1 MTKIDHKKYN
11 TQPDQLCW
19 NCKRCTNPDNLS
31 CPWSSDGIPVEGWTA
46 TAGRTYYSEKSPVTG
61 KRVCIG
67 VSYAITECPLF
78 IQDKPFSTYSEAL
91 IYIADKLGLSL
102 TTVQHNAIKYIK
114 RFEKKFSKKI
124 PDWVKE
130 HHKEC

>member
-1 MTKIDHKKYN
+1 MKIDHKKYN

-78 IQDKPFSTYSEAL
+78 IQDKPFSTYGEAL
-91 IYIADKLGLSL
+91 RYIADKLDLNLS
-102 TTVQHNAIKYIK
+102 TVQHNAIKYIK

>member
-1 MTKIDHKKYN
+1 MKIDHKKYN

-31 CPWSSDGIPVEGWTA
+31 CSWSRDGIPVEGWTA

-67 VSYAITECPLF
+67 ESYAITECPLF
-78 IQDKPFSTYSEAL
+78 IQDKLFTTYGEAL

-102 TTVQHNAIKYIK
+102 GTVQHNATKYIN

-124 PDWVKE
+124 PNWVKE
-130 HHKEC
+130 HHEEC

>member
-1 MTKIDHKKYN
+1 MKIDHKKYN

-31 CPWSSDGIPVEGWTA
+31 CSWSRDGIPVEGWTA

-78 IQDKPFSTYSEAL
+78 IQDKPFSTYGEAL
-91 IYIADKLGLSL
+91 RYIADKLDLNLS
-102 TTVQHNAIKYIK
+102 TVQHNAIKYIK

>member
-1 MTKIDHKKYN
+1 MKIDHKKYN

-31 CPWSSDGIPVEGWTA
+31 CSWSSDGVPVEGWTA

-78 IQDKPFSTYSEAL
+78 IQDKPFSTYGEAL
-91 IYIADKLGLSL
+91 RYIADKLDLNLS
-102 TTVQHNAIKYIK
+102 TVQHNAIKYIK

>member
-1 MTKIDHKKYN
+1 MKIDHKKYN

-91 IYIADKLGLSL
+91 IDIADKLGLSL
-102 TTVQHNAIKYIK
+102 TTGQHNAIKYIN

>member
-1 MTKIDHKKYN
+1 MNIDHKKYN

-31 CPWSSDGIPVEGWTA
+31 CSWSSDGIPVEGWTA

-78 IQDKPFSTYSEAL
+78 IQDKPFSTYGEAL
-91 IYIADKLGLSL
+91 RYIADKLDLNLS
-102 TTVQHNAIKYIK
+102 TVQHNAIKYIK

>member
-1 MTKIDHKKYN
+1 MKIDHKKYN

-31 CPWSSDGIPVEGWTA
+31 CSWSSDGIPVEGWTA

-67 VSYAITECPLF
+67 VSYSITECPLF
-78 IQDKPFSTYSEAL
+78 IQDKPFSTYGEAL
-91 IYIADKLGLSL
+91 RYIADKLDLNLS
-102 TTVQHNAIKYIK
+102 TVQHNAIKYIK

>member
-1 MTKIDHKKYN
+1 MKIDHKKYN

-31 CPWSSDGIPVEGWTA
+31 CSWSSDGIPVEGWTA

-78 IQDKPFSTYSEAL
+78 IQDKPFSTYGEAL
-91 IYIADKLGLSL
+91 RYIADKLDLNLS
-102 TTVQHNAIKYIK
+102 TVQHNAIKYIK

>member
-91 IYIADKLGLSL
+91 RYIADKLDLNLS
-102 TTVQHNAIKYIK
+102 TVQHNAIKYIK

>member
-1 MTKIDHKKYN
+1 MKIDHKKYN

-31 CPWSSDGIPVEGWTA
+31 CSWSSDGIPVEGWTA

-67 VSYAITECPLF
+67 ESYAITECPLF
-78 IQDKPFSTYSEAL
+78 IQDKLFTTYGEAL

-102 TTVQHNAIKYIK
+102 GTVQHNATKYIN

-130 HHKEC
+130 HHEEC

>member
-1 MTKIDHKKYN
+1 MKIDHKKYN

-31 CPWSSDGIPVEGWTA
+31 CSWSSDGIPVEGWTA
-46 TAGRTYYSEKSPVTG
+46 APGRTYYSEKSPVTG
-61 KRVCIG
+61 RRVCIG

-78 IQDKPFSTYSEAL
+78 IQDKPFSTYGEAL
-91 IYIADKLGLSL
+91 RYIADKLDLNLS
-102 TTVQHNAIKYIK
+102 TVQHNAIKYIK

>member
-1 MTKIDHKKYN
+1 MKIDHKKYN

-67 VSYAITECPLF
+67 VSCAITECPLF
-78 IQDKPFSTYSEAL
+78 IQDKPFSTYGEAL
-91 IYIADKLGLSL
+91 RYIADKLDLNLS
-102 TTVQHNAIKYIK
+102 TVQHNAIKYIK

>member
-1 MTKIDHKKYN
+1 MKTEHKKYN

-67 VSYAITECPLF
+67 ESYAITECPLF
-78 IQDKPFSTYSEAL
+78 IQDKLFTTYGEAL

-102 TTVQHNAIKYIK
+102 GTVQHNATKYIN

-124 PDWVKE
+124 PNWVKE
-130 HHKEC
+130 HHEEC